1 MYSQEITRRHR
12 AAIVIAIDQ
21 SCSMSGRMVLKGW
34 ELSKS
39 EAVSLVVGELVD
51 ELIMRT
57 RRDGN
62 YRYYYDVALIGYS
75 GDEVYSLFG
84 DELMFYPIIAL
95 ASQNVE
101 RNSYMLRHETFKN
114 SVRLLESKVP
124 CWVKPQAQ
132 GATPMYKMINRV
144 IDLVADWCAKEENMD
159 SFPPLVFNI
168 TDGEASDANYEM
180 LRAASHKLQSIST
193 TDGNTLF
200 MNVHLS
206 SDANHSSIIF
216 PTTYEV
222 PLEIRHAHLMMD
234 MSSVVPEQLYT
245 YIMSCRATVG
255 HPPYIAMSY
264 NSSISELIE
273 VLNIGSRSLP
283 IGI

>member
-1 MYSQEITRRHR
+1 
-12 AAIVIAIDQ
+12 
-21 SCSMSGRMVLKGW
+21 
-34 ELSKS
+34 
-39 EAVSLVVGELVD
+39 
-51 ELIMRT
+51 
-57 RRDGN
+57 
-62 YRYYYDVALIGYS
+62 
-75 GDEVYSLFG
+75 
-84 DELMFYPIIAL
+84 
-95 ASQNVE
+95 
-101 RNSYMLRHETFKN
+101 
-114 SVRLLESKVP
+114 
-124 CWVKPQAQ
+124 
-132 GATPMYKMINRV
+132 
-144 IDLVADWCAKEENMD
+144 MD